1 MAQAEHVVALTGT
14 PALHCFIIEGGDV
27 AVAEE
32 VDLSLCAPAQRLQFL
47 LTKPVQGQIGGEKW
61 NLPFSPFNG
70 MDRGRL
76 HVPLHGPL
84 PAHLSAY
91 QRLVFPHE

>member
-32 VDLSLCAPAQRLQFL
+32 VDLSLCAPAQHSACS
-47 LTKPVQGQIGGEKW
+47 
-61 NLPFSPFNG
+61 FS
-70 MDRGRL
+70 
-76 HVPLHGPL
+76 
-84 PAHLSAY
+84 
-91 QRLVFPHE
+91 